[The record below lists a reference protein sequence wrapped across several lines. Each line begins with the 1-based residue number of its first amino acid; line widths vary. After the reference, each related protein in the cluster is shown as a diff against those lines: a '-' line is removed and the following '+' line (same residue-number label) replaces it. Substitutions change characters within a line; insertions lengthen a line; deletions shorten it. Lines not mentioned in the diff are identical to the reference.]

1 MVVAHVS
8 LGRKIQLDTHIES
21 HNHGTEEKRE
31 KKTRRST
38 SVILLK
44 GTIECHKN
52 KVMYTK
58 ELQTTEGEAPQSSIS
73 SPWLQIRPSSEPL
86 HVTPRE
92 AVISGGQSDREFA
105 GPRASQQFYGKS

>member
-31 KKTRRST
+31 KKTRKST

-52 KVMYTK
+52 TPKKSNQLK
-58 ELQTTEGEAPQSSIS
+58 EKHHNVQSAALGCRFTST
-73 SPWLQIRPSSEPL
+73 EPL
-86 HVTPRE
+86 CITPVG
-92 AVISGGQSDREFA
+92 AVITGRQSDRESA
-105 GPRASQQFYGKS
+105 RPRASQQFYGKS